1 MHKLKCNMEEENG
14 FVNKLQRVLPQLIEN
29 LQIHDLYYV
38 LSDNRMHSVKDKTY
52 DQDASDIS
60 KIMKEDLFMESSLDL
75 VKKHSPIFYDALMQ
89 KGFESVL
96 ISSIRKGNTT
106 YGYLICAVQRSLR
119 IWQENECAVLYYLS
133 DLLADELSK

>member
-1 MHKLKCNMEEENG
+1 MFDALIGRALKPG
-14 FVNKLQRVLPQLIEN
+14 FYRTN
-29 LQIHDLYYV
+29 
-38 LSDNRMHSVKDKTY
+38 
-52 DQDASDIS
+52 ASDIS
-60 KIMKEDLFMESSLDL
+60 NIMEEDLFMESSLDL
-75 VKKHSPIFYDALMQ
+75 IKKHSPIFYNALMQ

-96 ISSIRKGNTT
+96 ISSIRKGNKT